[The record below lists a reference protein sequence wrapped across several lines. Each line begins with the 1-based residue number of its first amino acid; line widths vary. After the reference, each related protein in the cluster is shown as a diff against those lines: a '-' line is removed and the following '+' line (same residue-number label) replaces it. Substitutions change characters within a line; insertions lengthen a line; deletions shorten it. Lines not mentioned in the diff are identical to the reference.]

1 VQDLFHSVQLNVNNP
16 HFLIMQGR
24 INKVCNMKPVE
35 IMSLLEEASGTRMY
49 EKKKEKAMQ
58 TMEKKDQ
65 KLKEIEAVLNE
76 EIQPAVEK
84 LKKQCSEYHEWA
96 ELSSSRERLKRFL
109 VAFDYSECQRLTQAM
124 QVEMSDMES
133 SVGLKVSEKDRMVGE
148 AADRESQIR
157 DLETEK
163 EIKEGGEI
171 KELQARA
178 DQFNMK

>member
-65 KLKEIEAVLNE
+65 KLLTEPILMSN
-76 EIQPAVEK
+76 
-84 LKKQCSEYHEWA
+84 
-96 ELSSSRERLKRFL
+96 SSKYCFL
-109 VAFDYSECQRLTQAM
+109 
-124 QVEMSDMES
+124 
-133 SVGLKVSEKDRMVGE
+133 
-148 AADRESQIR
+148 
-157 DLETEK
+157 
-163 EIKEGGEI
+163 
-171 KELQARA
+171 
-178 DQFNMK
+178 

>member
-1 VQDLFHSVQLNVNNP
+1 
-16 HFLIMQGR
+16 
-24 INKVCNMKPVE
+24 MKPIE

-109 VAFDYSECQRLTQAM
+109 VAYDYSECLRLTHSM
-124 QVEMSDMES
+124 QVEMEDMET
-133 SVGLKVSEKDRMVGE
+133 SVKLKIEEKGKLAVSPTLN
-148 AADRESQIR
+148 
-157 DLETEK
+157 DLQEEVW
-163 EIKEGGEI
+163 
-171 KELQARA
+171 LSL
-178 DQFNMK
+178 

>member
-1 VQDLFHSVQLNVNNP
+1 MFHSVQLNVNNP

-24 INKVCNMKPVE
+24 INKVSRSSTCQPSCTPTGKKYCHAGLAFIASLILMGCLVPLTPQVCNMKPAE

-84 LKKQCSEYHEWA
+84 LKKQCSDYNEWA
-96 ELSSSRERLKRFL
+96 ELSSCRERLKRFL
-109 VAFDYSECQRLTQAM
+109 VAYDYTECR
-124 QVEMSDMES
+124 
-133 SVGLKVSEKDRMVGE
+133 K
-148 AADRESQIR
+148 
-157 DLETEK
+157 
-163 EIKEGGEI
+163 
-171 KELQARA
+171 
-178 DQFNMK
+178 